1 MTYPPFSLEKALAGE
16 PVVYLSATGEKKAY
30 IHQMLTANQLFIEYE
45 RGGEIDIIGP
55 YTSRYIGSVVLG
67 MWQEP
72 VKFDHWDLIAGCI
85 VEIRKVTVSAWFA
98 NSDDDLEYD
107 LPLASSLFPDCP
119 VGTIIKRPD

>member
-1 MTYPPFSLEKALAGE
+1 MTYPPFDLEKALAGE
-16 PVVYLSATGEKKAY
+16 PIAYHHVSSAKKAY
-30 IHQMLTANQLFIEYE
+30 LYKSHVKDNRMLIELYE
-45 RGGEIDIIGP
+45 GGRLYQCMYACESHI
-55 YTSRYIGSVVLG
+55 LG

-85 VEIRKVTVSAWFA
+85 VEIRKFTVSAWLA

-107 LPLASSLFPDCP
+107 LPLEGSLFPDCP